1 MNWSAITRNW
11 KPISAHF
18 FPKCCVTREVTT
30 PGLVSCSRT
39 CGVDSGTVKAGT
51 PVQKVL
57 RGFLIAAAWLCWD
70 LPFAPAQQGLDF
82 SFEPVAGLDAAAN
95 RKALWMKGEVAEG
108 DLDRLLR
115 FLREHPRDFVE
126 HGGRVTFVVD
136 GGDVV
141 EATRIGHFLREALIE
156 AWLPDASRTRCVS
169 ACFFMF
175 VNAVSRV
182 AVAESV
188 GVHRPYFDAA
198 RLAGADAETVRRRY
212 ELLMREVRDILD
224 ELLVPRDLTEKML
237 ATPWN
242 ETYWLSR
249 EDLDRLGEAQA
260 WFEDFSAAKCGV
272 EPRLRQRL
280 ESAVA
285 AGFEAEAQALQT
297 EFEGA
302 TKCIA
307 DLRNRQRQRLI
318 EKLEI
323 DSEKE

>member
-1 MNWSAITRNW
+1 MR
-11 KPISAHF
+11 
-18 FPKCCVTREVTT
+18 VTT
-30 PGLVSCSRT
+30 APGPASCSRT
-39 CGVDSGTVKAGT
+39 GGVDPGTVLSGNS
-51 PVQKVL
+51 VQTIL
-57 RGFLIAAAWLCWD
+57 RSFLIATAWLCWNV
-70 LPFAPAQQGLDF
+70 PFAPAQQGLDF
-82 SFEPVAGLDAAAN
+82 SFDSVARFNADAN
-95 RKALWMKGEVAEG
+95 GKALWMKGEVAEG

-126 HGGRVTFVVD
+126 HGGRVVFVVD
-136 GGDVV
+136 GGDIV
-141 EATRIGHFLREALIE
+141 EATRIGHFLRDALIE

-188 GVHRPYFDAA
+188 GVHRPYFDAK
-198 RLAGADAETVRRRY
+198 RLAGADPEPARRRY
-212 ELLMREVRDILD
+212 ESLLREVRVALD

-242 ETYWLSR
+242 ETYWFSR
-249 EDLDRLGEAQA
+249 GDLDRLGETQA

-272 EPRLRQRL
+272 EPRLKQRL
-280 ESAVA
+280 ESAIA

-302 TKCIA
+302 TKCVA
-307 DLRNRQRQRLI
+307 ELRKRQRQQVIERLP
-318 EKLEI
+318 I
-323 DSEKE
+323 DPGK